1 MKASKSARSKEI
13 LQNASDIL
21 DVARNLAP
29 VIPVPILC
37 SIFITAK
44 GIVDVAIKI
53 HQDKQEAAELAEY
66 AAILTRAVHATIRGR
81 ESMIDKDLSLSLT
94 QLSSSLDE
102 IKSFMEYQAGLRF
115 WDRLCMRCRIAEKL
129 AEYRSR
135 LQYVMQT
142 FMTTSGLRQELGLQY
157 LKDGMDELKETLQSG
172 QTFDDQFRIYRWGE
186 IEFLQVHDLSSQGFL
201 SDIEIYEARIES
213 QPKIVK
219 VYRSQKTFEV
229 SKSILKL
236 VRCVILCNESGG
248 PGLKRSSERPIL
260 PFAQLEGYTSDSNTP
275 FIVLKGGMTNMFDY
289 LKGLD
294 IEDYFVERLRFMIDM
309 KQAMRFLAE
318 NGLRWKG
325 WIEKLMI
332 NDSGRLIIGYADDIV
347 QRLDTDSDGGI
358 SRILISW
365 PKLGIAEGLHT
376 LVDRKDDILP
386 TLYSALQSPS
396 IEYNIDVISTL
407 WGRYIDEL
415 NCGITSFV
423 TVTNIHPPS
432 LGSVGLLRPTVHG
445 VHFYSLFST
454 YTGKVNIRTTGQIRP
469 RMSKEDG
476 GEDDYDM
483 FNARDWR
490 NFEGEDISM
499 PLCLTEETG
508 SLLSYRTSYTQLH
521 GQAHV
526 VEHLIRNSII
536 NPDNELE
543 SLVVVSGVIERARA
557 TFSKTLPDSPSSPS
571 PSPKGA
577 PPTVETSTFF
587 HPYPPTK
594 RGYMRKPWGYLSDT
608 ADMAANNDASNDFLT
623 THDET
628 SFTNN
633 FHLTLGDFT
642 VYTE

>member
-44 GIVDVAIKI
+44 GIVDISIKM
-53 HQDKQEAAELAEY
+53 HQDKREAAELAEY
-66 AAILTRAVHATIRGR
+66 AATLTRAVHATIRGR
-81 ESMIDKDLSLSLT
+81 ENMIDKDLSLSLT
-94 QLSSSLDE
+94 QLSSSFDE
-102 IKSFMEYQAGLRF
+102 IKSFMEHQAGLRF
-115 WDRLCMRCRIAEKL
+115 WERLCIRCRIAEKL
-129 AEYRSR
+129 AEYKSR

-172 QTFDDQFRIYRWGE
+172 QTFDEQFRIYRWGE

-201 SDIEIYEARIES
+201 SEIEIYEARIEG

-229 SKSILKL
+229 SKRILKL
-236 VRCVILCNESGG
+236 VR
-248 PGLKRSSERPIL
+248 ERPIL

-275 FIVLKGGMTNMFDY
+275 FIVLKGGLTNMFDY

-294 IEDYFVERLRFMIDM
+294 IEDYFMERLRFMIDM

-318 NGLRWKG
+318 SGLRWKG

-332 NDSGRLIIGYADDIV
+332 NDSGRLVIGYADDIV

-365 PKLGIAEGLHT
+365 PKLGIAEGLHV

-386 TLYSALQSPS
+386 TLYSALQSPR
-396 IEYNIDVISTL
+396 IEYNIDIISTL

-423 TVTNIHPPS
+423 TVTNIHPPP

-454 YTGKVNIRTTGQIRP
+454 YTGKVNVRTTGQIRP
-469 RMSKEDG
+469 RTSKEEDG
-476 GEDDYDM
+476 EGDYDM

-499 PLCLTEETG
+499 PLCLSEETG

-526 VEHLIRNSII
+526 VEHLIRNNTIKL
-536 NPDNELE
+536 DYELE

-557 TFSKTLPDSPSSPS
+557 TFSKTPPASPSSPS

-577 PPTVETSTFF
+577 PPTVERSTFF

-594 RGYMRKPWGYLSDT
+594 PGYMRKPWGYLSDT
-608 ADMAANNDASNDFLT
+608 ADMTTNNDASNDFLT

-628 SFTNN
+628 SPPNN

-642 VYTE
+642 AYTE

>member
-29 VIPVPILC
+29 VIPVPILS

-44 GIVDVAIKI
+44 GIVDVSIKM
-53 HQDKQEAAELAEY
+53 HQDKREAAELAEY
-66 AAILTRAVHATIRGR
+66 AATLTRVVHATIRGR
-81 ESMIDKDLSLSLT
+81 ENMIDKDLSLSLT

-102 IKSFMEYQAGLRF
+102 IKSFMEHQAGLRF
-115 WDRLCMRCRIAEKL
+115 WERLCMRCEIAEKL
-129 AEYRSR
+129 AEYKSR

-142 FMTTSGLRQELGLQY
+142 FMTTSGLRQELGLRY

-201 SDIEIYEARIES
+201 SDVEIYEARIEG

-229 SKSILKL
+229 SRRVLKL
-236 VRCVILCNESGG
+236 VRYATLCNEGGCSGLIWG
-248 PGLKRSSERPIL
+248 SERPLL

-275 FIVLKGGMTNMFDY
+275 FIVLKGGLTNMFDY
-289 LKGLD
+289 LRDLG

-309 KQAMRFLAE
+309 KHAMRFLAE

-332 NDSGRLIIGYADDIV
+332 NDSGRLVIGYVDDIV

-365 PKLGIAEGLHT
+365 PKLGIAEGLHV

-386 TLYSALQSPS
+386 TLYSALQSPK
-396 IEYNIDVISTL
+396 IEYNIDRISTL
-407 WGRYIDEL
+407 WGSYIDEL
-415 NCGITSFV
+415 NCGIASFV
-423 TVTNIHPPS
+423 TVTNIHPPP
-432 LGSVGLLRPTVHG
+432 LGSVGQLRPTVHG
-445 VHFYSLFST
+445 VHFYRLFST
-454 YTGKVNIRTTGQIRP
+454 YTGKVNVRTTGQIRP
-469 RMSKEDG
+469 RTSKEEDG
-476 GEDDYDM
+476 EGDYDM

-526 VEHLIRNSII
+526 VEHYIRNSTI
-536 NPDNELE
+536 NLGYELE

-557 TFSKTLPDSPSSPS
+557 TFSKTPAASPSSPS
-571 PSPKGA
+571 SSPKGA
-577 PPTVETSTFF
+577 PPTVEGSTFF

-608 ADMAANNDASNDFLT
+608 AEMITDNDVSNEFLT

-628 SFTNN
+628 SPPNN
-633 FHLTLGDFT
+633 FHLTLDDFT
-642 VYTE
+642 AHTE